1 MNKKV
6 YQVINNY
13 RIYFLCGLVFI
24 AMAIFVP
31 NFLTPYNITNILKGM
46 SLNAMVAVG
55 FTIVMIC
62 KELDL
67 SVGTTLTLG
76 AMFVIGFQP
85 SLGWGGSLLIAVLAG
100 ALVGLANGFL
110 VARAKI
116 DSFIV
121 TLGTMTTV
129 QGIIF
134 LYGKGYALNATD
146 FTIAD
151 WLETPIIPFLPPR
164 VLITI
169 IFVLL
174 FEVLLVR
181 TKYGRGFY
189 MVGANRE
196 TAWLAG
202 LNTEGYVIVA
212 FIISG
217 ITAALGGALF
227 AMSLSSATPTIGTS
241 SLMIVVAATIIGG
254 TSMAGGKGSILGS
267 AVAVLT
273 LTILYNGLTNLGA
286 GYEIQILAS
295 GLVLAVVVLY
305 EAYALYQANKVKG
318 QRPELL
324 KEVSLK
330 KGKGRGG
337 KAVKLETLN

>member
-1 MNKKV
+1 MNNKL

-13 RIYFLCGLVFI
+13 RIYFLCVLVFLV
-24 AMAIFVP
+24 MSVFVP
-31 NFLTPYNITNILKGM
+31 NFLSIYNLTNILKGM
-46 SLNAMVAVG
+46 SLNAMVAIG

-67 SVGTTLTLG
+67 SIGSTLTLG

-85 SLGWGGSLLIAVLAG
+85 AMGWAWSLFIAVLAG
-100 ALVGLANGFL
+100 ALVGLANGLL

-129 QGIIF
+129 QGIIY

-146 FTIAD
+146 FTVAD

-169 IFVLL
+169 VLVLL
-174 FEVLLVR
+174 FQVLLAR
-181 TKYGRGFY
+181 TRYGRGFY

-254 TSMAGGKGSILGS
+254 TSMAGVLGSILGS

-295 GLVLAVVVLY
+295 GLVLALVVLY
-305 EAYALYQANKVKG
+305 EAYALYRADKVKG

-324 KEVSLK
+324 KEVRMLQEGK
-330 KGKGRGG
+330 KGS
-337 KAVKLETLN
+337 